1 MTLTETLVAK
11 PPPLHLDA
19 DGVMRVGRTRVTLDT
34 VVGAFED
41 GASPEE
47 IVWAYD
53 SLNLADVYA
62 VIGYYLHNREEVEEY
77 LRARREIAEEVR
89 RLNEAR
95 SPMAGV
101 RERLLARKRP

>member
-11 PPPLHLDA
+11 PPPLRLDA
-19 DGVMRVGRTRVTLDT
+19 DGVMRVGGTRVTLDT

-77 LRARREIAEEVR
+77 LRARSELAQEVR

-101 RERLLARKRP
+101 RERLLARKQ